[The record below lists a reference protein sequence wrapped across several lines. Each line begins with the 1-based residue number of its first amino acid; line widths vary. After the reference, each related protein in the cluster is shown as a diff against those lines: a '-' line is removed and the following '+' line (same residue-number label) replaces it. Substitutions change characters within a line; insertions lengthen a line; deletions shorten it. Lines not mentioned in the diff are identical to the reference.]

1 MPIPG
6 PAVHQ
11 QLLDAYANV
20 QSYLE
25 SERDSILDAKDRREE
40 LKGDRGEALDSL
52 AQHYLPELT
61 QQAIAKTWS
70 EVRNAMMQI
79 LHRKQEHVGRVE
91 HELEELNQRRQQL
104 DQKLIETNVLFD
116 EARAEQD
123 RIVAKVERELRENER
138 FMELSDRA
146 AMAEAALERAE
157 ANLHEIDQE
166 SARKLPAYD
175 QSSLFRYLY
184 DRGYGTDQ
192 YTYKGLTRRMDRWV
206 ARYIDFAKAKQ
217 SYEFLLKTPD
227 KMRQIIAEDRRSL
240 DTVMSELENSRDNV
254 AEKNGLPA
262 AIKKTEDVLAGR
274 RKQLDAIDLVLEQ
287 MKEKNAERT
296 DVGDV
301 RGSYYRDAISLFR
314 ELLDGREVSEL
325 RQRAAQTEEITDD
338 QIVARLMGVDD
349 AICKVDDAARQQRS
363 RLDEI
368 QSFLDGLG
376 RVIQRF
382 RAAQF
387 DSARS
392 NFLSSL
398 NIDEEVARAHEEGD
412 VDALWQRIR
421 RAQRWGAIEEEEV
434 GAAVAA
440 NPMQQILVNATTG
453 AAGRDHSE
461 PARRAGNRRTQQQ
474 SSKHR

>member
-6 PAVHQ
+6 PTVHQ

-61 QQAIAKTWS
+61 QQAIAQTWA
-70 EVRNAMMQI
+70 EVRDGMMQI
-79 LHRKQEHVGRVE
+79 LRRKQEHVHRVE
-91 HELEELNQRRQQL
+91 LELAELNQRRQQL
-104 DQKLIETNVLFD
+104 DRNLIEINQVFD

-123 RIVAKVERELRENER
+123 RIAAEVERELRENER
-138 FMELSDRA
+138 FIQLSDRA

-184 DRGYGTDQ
+184 DRGYGTEI
-192 YTYKGLTRRMDRWV
+192 YTYKGFTRRMDRWL
-206 ARYIDFAKAKQ
+206 ARYIDYAKAKQ
-217 SYEFLLKTPD
+217 SYEFLTKTPD
-227 KMRQIIAEDRRSL
+227 QMRQIIAEDRQSL
-240 DTVMSELENSRDNV
+240 DIVMSELEKSRDSA
-254 AEKNGLPA
+254 AEKHGLPA
-262 AIKKTEDVLAGR
+262 AIQKAEDLAEKR
-274 RKQLDAIDLVLEQ
+274 RRQLADIDAVLEETN
-287 MKEKNAERT
+287 KKNAERT

-301 RGSYYRDAISLFR
+301 RGSYYRDAIGLFR

-325 RQRAAQTEEITDD
+325 RHRAEQTEEITDD
-338 QIVARLMGVDD
+338 QIVARLMGVDV
-349 AICKVDDAARQQRS
+349 AIGKVDEAARQQRE

-398 NIDEEVARAHEEGD
+398 DIDEEVARAHEVGD
-412 VDALWQRIR
+412 VDALWQQIR
-421 RAQRWGAIEEEEV
+421 RTQRWGAIEED
-434 GAAVAA
+434 GDAGTAS
-440 NPMQQILVNATTG
+440 NPMQQILVNAMTG
-453 AAGRDHSE
+453 AAGSDHSE
-461 PARRAGNRRTQQQ
+461 PARRASDRRAQQQ
-474 SSKHR
+474 SSTRR

>member
-6 PAVHQ
+6 PTVHQ

-25 SERDSILDAKDRREE
+25 AERDSILDAKDRREE

-52 AQHYLPELT
+52 AEHYLPELT
-61 QQAIAKTWS
+61 QQAIAKTWG
-70 EVRNAMMQI
+70 EVRDAMMQI
-79 LHRKQEHVGRVE
+79 LHRKQEHVRRVE
-91 HELEELNQRRQQL
+91 QELAELNQRRQQL
-104 DQKLIETNVLFD
+104 DQKLIETNDVFD
-116 EARAEQD
+116 KARAEQD
-123 RIVAKVERELRENER
+123 RIAAKVERELRENDR
-138 FMELSDRA
+138 FSELSDRA

-157 ANLHEIDQE
+157 ANLQEIDQE

-192 YTYKGLTRRMDRWV
+192 YTHKGLTRNMDRWL
-206 ARYIDFAKAKQ
+206 ARYIDYAKAKQ

-227 KMRQIIAEDRRSL
+227 QMRQIIAEDRQSL
-240 DTVMSELENSRDNV
+240 DTVMSELENSRDDA

-262 AIKKTEDVLAGR
+262 AIKKTEDLLEER
-274 RKQLDAIDLVLEQ
+274 RKQLALIDAVLKQ
-287 MKEKNAERT
+287 TKEKNAERT

-301 RGSYYRDAISLFR
+301 RGSYYRDAIGLFR

-338 QIVARLMGVDD
+338 QIVARLIGVDV
-349 AICKVDDAARQQRS
+349 AIGKVDEAARQQRS

-421 RAQRWGAIEEEEV
+421 RAQRWGAIEEE
-434 GAAVAA
+434 GDAAAVA
-440 NPMQQILVNATTG
+440 NPMQQILVNAMTG
-453 AAGRDHSE
+453 AAGRDQAE
-461 PARRAGNRRTQQQ
+461 PARRAGDRRAQQQ
-474 SSKHR
+474 SATRR